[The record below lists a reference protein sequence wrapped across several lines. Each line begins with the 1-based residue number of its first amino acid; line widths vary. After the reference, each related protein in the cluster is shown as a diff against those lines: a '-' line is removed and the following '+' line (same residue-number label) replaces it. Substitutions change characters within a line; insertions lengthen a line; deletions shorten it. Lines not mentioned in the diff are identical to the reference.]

1 MDERDQ
7 GAAAE
12 RDRTDASLRAERDK
26 TDHELR
32 VRAASVAGDIEEL
45 VERARQRAQLVLDL
59 ARERVDEQLDA
70 ATANEQVRTRV
81 ADERRAEDAARASD
95 QAAADARRHQ
105 ERSLRQ
111 QALMQLL
118 AAERAETDR
127 MLGEERA
134 HADLAV
140 ATRDDILGLV
150 SHDLRTMLW
159 TISLNA
165 ALLVSEAAADRDVV
179 RRGDAIQRVTARMSR
194 VVDDLI
200 EVVRIEAGK
209 LAVEPRVGDA
219 RRLAQDAV
227 ESFEPMAAAR
237 GVALA
242 TELRGDELQGRFDH
256 ERLLQVLGNLLN
268 NAIRFSPDGGRVTL
282 GVERTGP
289 DLHLWV
295 ADAGPG
301 IAADHLETIFD
312 RFQQIERADHTGLG
326 LGLYI
331 SRRIVAAH
339 GGRIWAESQPGVGST
354 FHVVLPDAPPDGQS
368 TVPRSA

>member
-1 MDERDQ
+1 
-7 GAAAE
+7 
-12 RDRTDASLRAERDK
+12 
-26 TDHELR
+26 
-32 VRAASVAGDIEEL
+32 
-45 VERARQRAQLVLDL
+45 
-59 ARERVDEQLDA
+59 
-70 ATANEQVRTRV
+70 
-81 ADERRAEDAARASD
+81 
-95 QAAADARRHQ
+95 
-105 ERSLRQ
+105 
-111 QALMQLL
+111 
-118 AAERAETDR
+118 
-127 MLGEERA
+127 
-134 HADLAV
+134 
-140 ATRDDILGLV
+140 
-150 SHDLRTMLW
+150 LRTMLW